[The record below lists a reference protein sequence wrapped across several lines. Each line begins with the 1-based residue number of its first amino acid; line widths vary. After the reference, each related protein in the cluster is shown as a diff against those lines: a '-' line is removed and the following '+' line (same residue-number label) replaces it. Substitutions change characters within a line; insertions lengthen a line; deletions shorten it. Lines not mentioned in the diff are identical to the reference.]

1 VTLIRIT
8 IILRT
13 KNKNGGLTDLL
24 LLLGVLQMTSFIN
37 RHMPK
42 CNSVMLT

>member
-8 IILRT
+8 IILET
-13 KNKNGGLTDLL
+13 KIKKGGLTGLI

-37 RHMPK
+37 RYIIGL
-42 CNSVMLT
+42 NATQ